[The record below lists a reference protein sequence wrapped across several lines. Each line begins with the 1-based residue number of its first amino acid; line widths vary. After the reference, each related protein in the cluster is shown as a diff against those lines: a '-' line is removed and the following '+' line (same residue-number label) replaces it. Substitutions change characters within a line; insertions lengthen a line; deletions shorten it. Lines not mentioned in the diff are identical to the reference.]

1 MILMLALLAG
11 QKVELPAEIR
21 GEVGSFIAV
30 RPKTDG
36 KLVRYYSLDAG
47 LNSFPAELLSDA
59 TATVVTAP
67 KPGRYRLL
75 AYTALGDRPSD
86 PVIVTIV
93 VGGAAPPTPP
103 VPTPTP
109 GEYERSLLDIY
120 GALQDSDRDAT
131 RVALAKVYRAC
142 VTECMGNHTTAGDLY
157 QALVKIASA
166 VPASKLST
174 LRDRVG
180 SEVAKIAPNDPT
192 ATITAA
198 QRASVGDIY
207 ERTAT
212 LLESI
217 R

>member
-1 MILMLALLAG
+1 MILLLVLMCG
-11 QKVELPAEIR
+11 QKVELPAEIK

-47 LNSFPAELLSDA
+47 LNSFPAELLSDP

-67 KPGRYRLL
+67 RAGRYRLL

-103 VPTPTP
+103 VPTP

-131 RVALAKVYRAC
+131 RIALAKVYRAC
-142 VTECMGNHTTAGDLY
+142 VTECMGSYATAGDLY

-166 VPASKLST
+166 VPATKLST

-180 SEVAKIAPNDPT
+180 AEVAKVAPNDPT

>member
-11 QKVELPAEIR
+11 QRVELPAEIR

-36 KLVRYYSLDAG
+36 KLVRYYSLDSG
-47 LNSFPAELLSDA
+47 LNSFPTELLSDA

-67 KPGRYRLL
+67 RAGRYRLL

-103 VPTPTP
+103 VPTP

-120 GALQDSDRDAT
+120 GALQDADRDAT
-131 RVALAKVYRAC
+131 RIALAKVYRAC
-142 VTECMGNHTTAGDLY
+142 VTECMGSHATAGDLY

>member
-1 MILMLALLAG
+1 MILMLALICG
-11 QKVELPAEIR
+11 QKVEMPAEIR

-36 KLVRYYSLDAG
+36 KLVRYYSLDSG
-47 LNSFPAELLSDA
+47 LNSFPAELLSDP

-103 VPTPTP
+103 VPTP

-120 GALQDSDRDAT
+120 GALQDTDRDAT
-131 RVALAKVYRAC
+131 RIALAKVYRAC
-142 VTECMGNHTTAGDLY
+142 VTECMGNHATAGDLY

-166 VPASKLST
+166 VPATKLST

-180 SEVAKIAPNDPT
+180 AEVSKVVPNDPT
-192 ATITAA
+192 LPITAA

>member
-1 MILMLALLAG
+1 MILMLALMCG
-11 QKVELPAEIR
+11 QKVELPAEIK

-36 KLVRYYSLDAG
+36 KLVRYYSLDSG

-103 VPTPTP
+103 VPTP

-131 RVALAKVYRAC
+131 RIALAKVYRAC

-180 SEVAKIAPNDPT
+180 AEVAKIAPNDPT

>member
-1 MILMLALLAG
+1 MILMLALMCG
-11 QKVELPAEIR
+11 QRVELPAEIR

-36 KLVRYYSLDAG
+36 KLVRYYSLDSG
-47 LNSFPAELLSDA
+47 LNSFPPELLSDA

-103 VPTPTP
+103 VPTP

-120 GALQDSDRDAT
+120 GALQDSDRDTT

>member
-1 MILMLALLAG
+1 MILMLVLMCG

-67 KPGRYRLL
+67 RAGRYRLL

-93 VGGAAPPTPP
+93 VGGAAPPP
-103 VPTPTP
+103 VPTP

-131 RVALAKVYRAC
+131 RIALAKVYRSC

-157 QALVKIASA
+157 QALVKIAAA
-166 VPASKLST
+166 VPAAKFST

-180 SEVAKIAPNDPT
+180 AEVAKIAPNDPT

-207 ERTAT
+207 DRTAT

>member
-1 MILMLALLAG
+1 MILMLALICG
-11 QKVELPAEIR
+11 QKVELPAEIK
-21 GEVGSFIAV
+21 GEVSSFIAV

-36 KLVRYYSLDAG
+36 KLVRYYSLDFG
-47 LNSFPAELLSDA
+47 LNSFPAELLSDP

-103 VPTPTP
+103 VPTP

-131 RVALAKVYRAC
+131 RIALAKVYRAC
-142 VTECMGNHTTAGDLY
+142 VTECMGSHPTAGDLY

-180 SEVAKIAPNDPT
+180 SEVSKVVPNDPT
-192 ATITAA
+192 LPITAA

>member
-1 MILMLALLAG
+1 MILLLVLMCG

-47 LNSFPAELLSDA
+47 LNSFPAELLSDP

-67 KPGRYRLL
+67 RAGRYRLL

-103 VPTPTP
+103 VPTP

-120 GALQDSDRDAT
+120 GALQEPDRDAS
-131 RVALAKVYRAC
+131 RIALAKVYRSC
-142 VTECMGNHTTAGDLY
+142 VTECMGSHATAGDLY
-157 QALVKIASA
+157 QSLVKIASA
-166 VPASKLST
+166 VPAAKLST

-180 SEVAKIAPNDPT
+180 AEVSKVVPNDPT
-192 ATITAA
+192 LPITAA

>member
-1 MILMLALLAG
+1 MILMLALICG
-11 QKVELPAEIR
+11 QKVELPAEIK

-36 KLVRYYSLDAG
+36 KLVRYYSLDSG
-47 LNSFPAELLSDA
+47 LNSFPAELLSDP

-103 VPTPTP
+103 VPTP
-109 GEYERSLLDIY
+109 GEFERSLLDIY
-120 GALQDSDRDAT
+120 GALQDSDRDAS

-142 VTECMGNHTTAGDLY
+142 VTECMGSYATAGDLY

-166 VPASKLST
+166 VPATKLST

>member
-1 MILMLALLAG
+1 MILLLVLMCG
-11 QKVELPAEIR
+11 QKVELPAEIK
-21 GEVGSFIAV
+21 GEVSSFIAV

-47 LNSFPAELLSDA
+47 LNSFPAELLSDP

-67 KPGRYRLL
+67 RAGRYRLL

-103 VPTPTP
+103 VPTP

-131 RVALAKVYRAC
+131 RIALAKVYRAC
-142 VTECMGNHTTAGDLY
+142 VTECMGSHATAGDLY

-198 QRASVGDIY
+198 QRAFVGDIY
-207 ERTAT
+207 ERTAA

>member
-1 MILMLALLAG
+1 MILMLALMCG

-131 RVALAKVYRAC
+131 RIALAKVYRAC
-142 VTECMGNHTTAGDLY
+142 VTECMGSHATAGDLY

>member
-1 MILMLALLAG
+1 MILMLALICG
-11 QKVELPAEIR
+11 QKVELPAEIK

-36 KLVRYYSLDAG
+36 KLVRYYSLDSG
-47 LNSFPAELLSDA
+47 LNSFPAELLSDP

-103 VPTPTP
+103 VPTP

-131 RVALAKVYRAC
+131 RIALAKVYRAC
-142 VTECMGNHTTAGDLY
+142 VTECMGSYATAGDLY

-180 SEVAKIAPNDPT
+180 AEVSKVVPNDPT

-207 ERTAT
+207 DRTAT

>member
-1 MILMLALLAG
+1 MILMLALMCG
-11 QKVELPAEIR
+11 QKIELPAEIK

-47 LNSFPAELLSDA
+47 LNSFPAELLSDP

-103 VPTPTP
+103 VPTP

-131 RVALAKVYRAC
+131 RIALAKVYRAC
-142 VTECMGNHTTAGDLY
+142 VTECMGSHATAGDLY

-180 SEVAKIAPNDPT
+180 AEVSKVVPNDPT
-192 ATITAA
+192 LPITAA

>member
-1 MILMLALLAG
+1 MILMLVLMCG
-11 QKVELPAEIR
+11 QKVELPAEIQ

-47 LNSFPAELLSDA
+47 LNSFPAELLSDP

-67 KPGRYRLL
+67 KAGRYRLL

-93 VGGAAPPTPP
+93 VGAAPPTPP
-103 VPTPTP
+103 VPTP

-120 GALQDSDRDAT
+120 GALQEPDRDAT
-131 RVALAKVYRAC
+131 RIALAKVYRSC
-142 VTECMGNHTTAGDLY
+142 VTECMGSHATAGDLY
-157 QALVKIASA
+157 QALIKIASA
-166 VPASKLST
+166 VPATKLST

-180 SEVAKIAPNDPT
+180 AEVAKIAPNDPT

>member
-1 MILMLALLAG
+1 MILMLALMCG

-36 KLVRYYSLDAG
+36 KLVRYYSLDSG

-67 KPGRYRLL
+67 RAGRYRLL

-103 VPTPTP
+103 VPTP

-131 RVALAKVYRAC
+131 RIALAKVYRAC

-157 QALVKIASA
+157 QALVKIAA
-166 VPASKLST
+166 VVPAFKLST

-180 SEVAKIAPNDPT
+180 AEVSKVVPNDPT

-207 ERTAT
+207 DRTAT